1 MSAIAHPPVQCPE
14 RTAWA
19 VLFLLLLGSLAAQ
32 AQEVIYRCGQEYTN
46 TPRQTRDCERLAT
59 QAVTVITG
67 TRPAPAQVQA
77 LKSTAPSDA
86 LGRAAKTAPTIG
98 NTSSAAVPEAARPSE
113 QAGRDAQARQVL
125 LHELNQA
132 QAQLAQLQ
140 QSFNQGEPEKWASE
154 SRHHQKY
161 LDRVAALKAA
171 IARSERDIDSLQREL
186 ARRSALSQAK
196 TP

>member
-19 VLFLLLLGSLAAQ
+19 VLFLLLLGCLGAQ

-46 TPRQTRDCERLAT
+46 TPRQTLDCERLAT

-67 TRPAPAQVQA
+67 TRPAPAQA
-77 LKSTAPSDA
+77 HKSAAPSGA
-86 LGRAAKTAPTIG
+86 LGRAAKTAPAIG
-98 NTSSAAVPEAARPSE
+98 NTVSVAVPEAARSSE
-113 QAGRDAQARQVL
+113 QADRDAQAREVL
-125 LHELNQA
+125 WHELNQA

-186 ARRSALSQAK
+186 ARRTALSQAK